1 MIRVKLN
8 SVLVPAGG
16 EPLACPHRVLAR
28 SGHVFILFKLEPPH
42 GKPFIV
48 PRTVVAQWVARQLVS
63 IGPDPVPDYIRRA
76 ENDIPMPHRAKRDT
90 LWDAIRPLVTGEN
103 AELIFD
109 EGHRWTLLTQ
119 RASEAGV
126 TVAYLYR
133 VLQRYWQYGQVPNA
147 LLPAYP
153 NSGGAGKVRAVVEGS
168 KRGRPRKVVTS
179 GHDPAAVGVNVTPD
193 DLKFIAL
200 SIKFYHLRRG
210 MTLKESYDEMVLHH
224 YSTRELID
232 GEVRNIPFPS
242 NQLIQLPTY
251 RYWAAKLTDDM
262 SLQQEVLDDLLWRK
276 RLRGRAGRARDT
288 TIGPA
293 DIFEIDATVGNF
305 YLVSE
310 FQRNRLIGRPV
321 IYFVVDRRSTMIVGL
336 HVGLT
341 GPSWNAA
348 RMALHCAFSDK
359 VSFCAQY
366 GITISAED
374 WPAQELCNLIVADN
388 AELLSRH
395 AEKSLQNLL
404 NIDCNINPVGLPV
417 AKGTV
422 ENKFATVNESV
433 AWVPG
438 AWKARALEHDARNNL
453 DLRWDAT
460 LTLRE
465 FTQVLIDE
473 VLQHNNAIALPDLLT
488 KEMIQAGCKP
498 YRRDIYLWG
507 LEHESGERARH
518 PDPAAL
524 YRCLLP
530 SRRCSITESGLKL
543 DDMYYLPEEG
553 DHELLLAQA
562 RRSRRAVTVHHDG
575 NCTDFVH
582 VVDPASGKWS
592 RWRLNTSS
600 SARYARL
607 RFEDMLELQASL
619 QFAAH
624 DSVDYENTQKAL
636 RKQKQLSVV
645 AGARSAKKK
654 APRPASKRAY
664 LNSTKANR
672 QREVVMQSAVQST
685 ERPDVE
691 TLATREQEAAT
702 RHRSE
707 MRSRRNKVVALRR
720 SITRPGKS

>member
-1 MIRVKLN
+1 MIRLKIN
-8 SVLVPAGG
+8 AILVPAGD
-16 EPLACPHRVLAR
+16 EPLTGPHRILAR
-28 SGHVFILFKLEPPH
+28 IADDLVLFKLDQPH
-42 GKPFIV
+42 GRPFFV
-48 PRTVVAQWVARQLVS
+48 PRPVVAQWVADKLVS
-63 IGPDPVPDYIRRA
+63 IGPDPAPDYVRRA
-76 ENDIPMPHRAKRDT
+76 DNEIRTAHRTRRDR
-90 LWDAIRPLVTGEN
+90 LWAAIKPLVTGED

-109 EGHRWTLLTQ
+109 EGYRWKVLTL
-119 RASEAGV
+119 RAAEVNV

-133 VLQRYWQYGQVPNA
+133 VLQRYWQFGQIPNA
-147 LLPAYP
+147 LLPAYS
-153 NSGGAGKVRAVVEGS
+153 NSGGAGKVRASIEGS
-168 KRGRPRKVVTS
+168 KRGRPRKVLAA
-179 GHDPAAVGVNVTPD
+179 GHDPSAVGVNVTPD

-200 SIKFYHLRRG
+200 SVKVYHLRRG

-224 YSTRELID
+224 YSAHELFD
-232 GEVRNIPFPS
+232 GEVRKIPFPS
-242 NQLIQLPTY
+242 NRLIQLPTY
-251 RYWAAKLTDDM
+251 RYWAARLMDDM
-262 SLQQEVLDDLLWRK
+262 SLQREVLDDLLWRK

-288 TIGPA
+288 TLGPA

-310 FQRNRLIGRPV
+310 FHRNHLIGRPV

-336 HVGLT
+336 HVGLI

-359 VSFCAQY
+359 VRFCAQY
-366 GITISAED
+366 GITIRPED

-404 NIDCNINPVGLPV
+404 HIDCNINPVGLPV

-438 AWKARALEHDARNNL
+438 AWKARALEHDARNDL

-473 VLQHNNAIALPDLLT
+473 VLYHNNAIAIPDFLT
-488 KEMIQAGCKP
+488 KEMIQAGVKP

-530 SRRCSITESGLKL
+530 SRRCSITESGLKV
-543 DDMYYLPEEG
+543 DDMYYLPEG
-553 DHELLLAQA
+553 GSHELLLAQA
-562 RRSRRAVTVHHDG
+562 KRSRRSVTIHYDD

-582 VVDPASGKWS
+582 VIDPATSKWS
-592 RWRLNTSS
+592 RWQLNTSS

-607 RFEDMLELQASL
+607 RFEDMLEVQASL

-624 DSVDYENTQKAL
+624 DAADHENKQRAV
-636 RKQKQLSVV
+636 RKQKQQAVV
-645 AGARSAKKK
+645 AGAKSAKHK
-654 APRPASKRAY
+654 APQLPTKREY
-664 LNSTKANR
+664 LNSTKTNR
-672 QREVVMQSAVQST
+672 QREVVMQNAIQST
-685 ERPDVE
+685 EPS
-691 TLATREQEAAT
+691 TLESLAARERQAAT
-702 RHRSE
+702 KHRSD
-707 MRSRRNKVVALRR
+707 MRSRRNNVVALRR
-720 SITRPGKS
+720 SMTKPGKS

>member
-1 MIRVKLN
+1 MIRLKIN
-8 SVLVPAGG
+8 AVLVPASE
-16 EPLACPHRVLAR
+16 EPFAGSHRILAR
-28 SGHVFILFKLEPPH
+28 IADDLVLFKLEQAH

-48 PRTVVAQWVARQLVS
+48 PRSVATRWVAEKLVS
-63 IGPDPVPDYIRRA
+63 IGPDPTPDYVRRA
-76 ENDIPMPHRAKRDT
+76 DDEIPAAHRTRRDA
-90 LWDAIRPLVTGEN
+90 LWAAIKPLVAGED

-109 EGHRWTLLTQ
+109 EGYRWKMLTL
-119 RASEAGV
+119 RAAEVKV

-133 VLQRYWQYGQVPNA
+133 VLQRYWQFGQIPNA
-147 LLPAYP
+147 LLPAYS
-153 NSGGAGKVRAVVEGS
+153 NSGGAGKVRASAEGS
-168 KRGRPRKVVTS
+168 KRGRPRKVLVA
-179 GHDPAAVGVNVTPD
+179 GHDPGAVGVNVTPD

-200 SIKFYHLRRG
+200 SVKVYHLRRG

-224 YSTRELID
+224 YSTRELFD
-232 GEVRNIPFPS
+232 GEVRKIPFPA
-242 NQLIQLPTY
+242 NLLIQLPTY
-251 RYWAAKLTDDM
+251 RYWAAKVMADM
-262 SLQQEVLDDLLWRK
+262 RLQREVLDDLLWRK

-310 FQRNRLIGRPV
+310 FHRNHLIGRPV

-336 HVGLT
+336 HVGLI

-348 RMALHCAFSDK
+348 RMALHCAFIDK
-359 VSFCAQY
+359 VGFCAQY
-366 GITISAED
+366 DITIRPED

-404 NIDCNINPVGLPV
+404 HIDCNINPVGLPV

-438 AWKARALEHDARNNL
+438 AWKARALEHDARNDI

-473 VLQHNNAIALPDLLT
+473 VLYHNNAIAVPDFLT
-488 KEMIQAGCKP
+488 KEMIQAGVKP

-530 SRRCSITESGLKL
+530 SRRCSITESGLKV
-543 DDMYYLPEEG
+543 DDMYYLPEG
-553 DHELLLAQA
+553 GRHELLLAQA
-562 RRSRRAVTVHHDG
+562 KRSRRSVSIHYDD
-575 NCTDFVH
+575 NSTDFVY
-582 VVDPASGKWS
+582 VINPDTGAWS
-592 RWRLNTSS
+592 RWQLNTSS

-607 RFEDMLELQASL
+607 RFEDMLEVQASL

-624 DSVDYENTQKAL
+624 DAAAHENTQKAVK
-636 RKQKQLSVV
+636 KQKQQAVV
-645 AGARSAKKK
+645 AGAKSAKHK
-654 APRPASKRAY
+654 APQLPTKKEY
-664 LNSTKANR
+664 LNSTKTNR
-672 QREVVMQSAVQST
+672 QREVVMQNVLKST
-685 ERPDVE
+685 ESP
-691 TLATREQEAAT
+691 TLQSLAAREREAAT
-702 RHRSE
+702 KHRSE
-707 MRSRRNKVVALRR
+707 MRSRRNNVVALRR
-720 SITRPGKS
+720 SMIKPGKS